1 MRGGNDVKY
10 QEIVDD
16 LRSIENLKTKD
27 VDKYNKKLI
36 KEKADVS
43 DLKEYVLKDSLVHRT
58 YFQVSMGKLKT
69 YEEQFKFVED
79 NCDLLQ
85 DWWHVDQLTQFI
97 KKPVDF
103 DYAFAKAKEYIVSEK
118 TFMRRWGYV
127 LFLVGLQKDV
137 SHTKDI
143 LSLMK
148 DDNEYYVQMAEA
160 WLICDLAVF
169 NVDEVM
175 KFTEK
180 TKIKYNIMGKTVQK
194 ICDSFRF
201 TAEEKEFFKSMREK
215 LKANDTK

>member
-1 MRGGNDVKY
+1 MKY
-10 QEIVDD
+10 EEIVND

-43 DLKEYVLKDSLVHRT
+43 DLKDYVLKDSLVHRT

-69 YEEQFKFVED
+69 YQEQFKFVED

-103 DYAFAKAKEYIVSEK
+103 DYAFKMAKEYIDSDKPFV
-118 TFMRRWGYV
+118 RRWGYV

-137 SHTKDI
+137 THTKEI

-148 DDNEYYVQMAEA
+148 DDDEYYVQMAEA

-175 KFTEK
+175 KFTEY
-180 TKIKYNIMGKTVQK
+180 TKLHYNIMGKAVQK

-201 TAEEKEFFKSMREK
+201 TAQEKDFFKNKREK
-215 LKANDTK
+215 LKANNLK